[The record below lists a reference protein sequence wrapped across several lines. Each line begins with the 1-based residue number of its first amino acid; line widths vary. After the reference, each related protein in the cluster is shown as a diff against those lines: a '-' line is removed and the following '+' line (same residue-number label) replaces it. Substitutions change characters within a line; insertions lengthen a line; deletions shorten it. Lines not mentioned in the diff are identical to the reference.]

1 MIDGVT
7 NGDALPALE
16 RLMQFAGQRH
26 RIIANNVANL
36 STPNFRPVDVS
47 VEAFQKQLAKAI
59 DVRRAGGRTDGS
71 RNDLPLEST
80 SQVEV
85 TAGGLILNP
94 EPTGDNL
101 LFHDGNDRNMER
113 VMQSLV
119 ENFMTFR
126 TAAQLLQ
133 SRFNLLN
140 TAIRER
146 M

>member
-59 DVRRAGGRTDGS
+59 DVRRAGGRTDGR

-85 TAGGLILNP
+85 TARGLILNP